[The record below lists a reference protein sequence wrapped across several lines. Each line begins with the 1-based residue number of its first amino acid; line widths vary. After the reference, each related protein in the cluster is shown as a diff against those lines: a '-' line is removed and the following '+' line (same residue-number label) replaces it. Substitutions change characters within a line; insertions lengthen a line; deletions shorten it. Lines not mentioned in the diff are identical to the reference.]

1 MSVCVVD
8 RLMVC
13 LTVCTQMYDISSGCS
28 PGNHKIFWQKPRL
41 HHDIWS
47 ACCLCG
53 KQGAG
58 LESKV
63 TVAFI
68 YCQLLFSLCYWRS
81 EMYATDFLPHKAD
94 TKFSKMWKNQQS
106 QWIMNVVC
114 ASMRSY
120 YSACALFSSCVREC
134 WQLTLLRFWGRKV
147 YCFDHCKDCTKNRQL

>member
-1 MSVCVVD
+1 MSVY

-13 LTVCTQMYDISSGCS
+13 LTVCTQMCDISSGC
-28 PGNHKIFWQKPRL
+28 NHKIFWQKPRL
-41 HHDIWS
+41 HPNIWS

-58 LESKV
+58 SESKV

-68 YCQLLFSLCYWRS
+68 YCQLLFLLCYWRS
-81 EMYATDFLPHKAD
+81 EMYATDTPPPHKGA

-114 ASMRSY
+114 ASMHSY
-120 YSACALFSSCVREC
+120 YSACALCSSCVREC
-134 WQLTLLRFWGRKV
+134 VHSWGCHPVLRTEGLLF
-147 YCFDHCKDCTKNRQL
+147 